1 MSNVVYLILN
11 ETTFH
16 ATDQVVT
23 EVVEATLD
31 LQYALDWLQGLAVE
45 HDLFVEDDA
54 NSVVLS
60 GEHGTGVDVDEYY
73 IVEMELKNG

>member
-31 LQYALDWLQGLAVE
+31 LQFALDWLHDLAVK
-45 HDLFVEDDA
+45 HDVFVEDDA
-54 NSVVLS
+54 NSVVLN

-73 IVEMELKNG
+73 IVEMELK